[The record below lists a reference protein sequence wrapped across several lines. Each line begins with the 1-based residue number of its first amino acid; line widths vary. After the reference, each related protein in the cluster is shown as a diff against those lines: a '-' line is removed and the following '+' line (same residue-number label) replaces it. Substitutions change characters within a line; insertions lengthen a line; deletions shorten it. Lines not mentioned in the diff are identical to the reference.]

1 MLLTIV
7 LTNMQ
12 IAGSIF
18 PAEYDDLGGSKRATL
33 RMKSRDWNEQAA
45 KFVNTAYEIGVEPGD
60 IQLQLTVLGYN
71 LEISI
76 P

>member
-45 KFVNTAYEIGVEPGD
+45 EFVNTAYEI
-60 IQLQLTVLGYN
+60 
-71 LEISI
+71 
-76 P
+76 